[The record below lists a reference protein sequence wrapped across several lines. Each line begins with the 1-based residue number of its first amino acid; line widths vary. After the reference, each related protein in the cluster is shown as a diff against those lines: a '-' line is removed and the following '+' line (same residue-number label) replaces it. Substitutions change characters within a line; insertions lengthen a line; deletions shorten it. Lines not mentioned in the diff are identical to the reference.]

1 MGWLSKFISLRSI
14 PFYLGGACAAP
25 KLRWASPQD
34 LWLWNFDNHPIF
46 KIAILRR
53 EKIFS
58 PERRSKVVKFAK
70 NDRLE
75 ALILLA
81 RDEPFLFFPC
91 KWSKGGTIG
100 WVFLIFSLDESLQFC
115 PFLKLFLTSFPL
127 TSIIE
132 ALEIVVFVY
141 RHILAPFMYFIS
153 QFNIQEQL
161 PSLLNV

>member
-1 MGWLSKFISLRSI
+1 MQKSSVDPILIGGCLRCPQIKMGISSGPMTLKF
-14 PFYLGGACAAP
+14 
-25 KLRWASPQD
+25 WQSPHFQNRD
-34 LWLWNFDNHPIF
+34 F
-46 KIAILRR
+46 
-53 EKIFS
+53 EKGKNFS

-81 RDEPFLFFPC
+81 RDEPYLFFPC
-91 KWSKGGTIG
+91 KWSKGGTTG

-115 PFLKLFLTSFPL
+115 PFLKLFLTSSPL
-127 TSIIE
+127 TTIIE

-153 QFNIQEQL
+153 QFNIQKQL